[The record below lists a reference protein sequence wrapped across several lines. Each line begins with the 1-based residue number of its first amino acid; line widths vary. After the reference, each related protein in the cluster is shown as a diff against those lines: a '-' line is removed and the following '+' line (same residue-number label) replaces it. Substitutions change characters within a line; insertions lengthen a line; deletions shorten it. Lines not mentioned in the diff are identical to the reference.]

1 MIRPGEEWGRHR
13 LAPSWADCVPISD
26 DHYCE
31 FCGSREW
38 TWVYPLLNR
47 PVWMRLIDFVIADW
61 WCVCDACRPDV
72 ENARVDELK
81 PARGLRRLL
90 PHERDQLRR
99 DGLTS
104 TRSTAHR

>member
-1 MIRPGEEWGRHR
+1 MGSTSVGAVVGGL
-13 LAPSWADCVPISD
+13 LADQ
-26 DHYCE
+26 
-31 FCGSREW
+31 RR
-38 TWVYPLLNR
+38 PLLRVLRQPRVDLGVPAAER